1 MSNSFKR
8 AIGAALALAAA
19 AAILASP
26 AAADF
31 DFCPPGEGA
40 GRCGVATDLN
50 SLRGLSIDQE
60 TGFLYAADRPNNRVV
75 VFSEDGKFVEAL
87 GWGVADGASE
97 LQTCGPASPEAE
109 PDPAL
114 CRKGIAT
121 STPGGFSG
129 PTDVAIDNSGGG
141 EDGDLY
147 VADYGNRR
155 VEKYHRGAS
164 GWELLWAKGKQGKAE
179 GEFERTISVG
189 VGPGGEA
196 YALDNVPTATSLI
209 YTHRLQR
216 LDAETGAPITPQCSL
231 GEHGLALDLAVA
243 ADGSFWVANYQDGTG
258 IRKYSA
264 PPPPGGCAQLLFLD
278 GDMGASRTL
287 ALDEAGRLFI
297 GQAEERVGGDFFQV
311 LTARDAASGEM
322 LARFGYGRVTSGN
335 PEGLAARGGGE
346 GGVFLAFGE
355 KEAKAAGIRRL
366 DPPLPP
372 PGPIAAPP
380 SLEVEGVG
388 PTRAAVAA
396 EVNPEGAATE
406 AHFEYLSRADY
417 EDQGES
423 FTGEATES
431 TSTQTITPAAGSE
444 YRLHALEAPLGCPDP
459 ANEVE
464 EAESGCLLPETEY
477 LWRVVAEN
485 GDGAGEGSAE
495 GEPFTT
501 PGSLEVLSVFST
513 DVGTDT
519 ARLGVNADTHEVPAQ
534 GYFEYVTEAQFQ
546 ASGFAGAA
554 KAPDVDAGQAPVDLG
569 AADGVVSRSTATG
582 PLAPNTTY
590 RYRFLATNKL
600 IEPEQVLSSTRTLR
614 TAAAP
619 GIGPC
624 ANDAERIGAA
634 ALLPD
639 CRAYEMV
646 SPVNKEG
653 GDIRVLTDEFGQ
665 LTVLEQAADSGERLA
680 YGSARS
686 FGGAA
691 SAPYT
696 SQYIA
701 QRIPGDEWSSH
712 PINVARGRPL
722 VGAPAQFHS
731 EFKAF
736 TADLCQSWIGTYAEM
751 PDPPPG
757 FEPEA
762 CAISCTARTA
772 SAGHR
777 A

>member
-1 MSNSFKR
+1 M
-8 AIGAALALAAA
+8 
-19 AAILASP
+19 
-26 AAADF
+26 
-31 DFCPPGEGA
+31 
-40 GRCGVATDLN
+40 
-50 SLRGLSIDQE
+50 
-60 TGFLYAADRPNNRVV
+60 
-75 VFSEDGKFVEAL
+75 
-87 GWGVADGASE
+87 
-97 LQTCGPASPEAE
+97 
-109 PDPAL
+109 
-114 CRKGIAT
+114 
-121 STPGGFSG
+121 
-129 PTDVAIDNSGGG
+129 
-141 EDGDLY
+141 
-147 VADYGNRR
+147 
-155 VEKYHRGAS
+155 
-164 GWELLWAKGKQGKAE
+164 
-179 GEFERTISVG
+179 
-189 VGPGGEA
+189 
-196 YALDNVPTATSLI
+196 
-209 YTHRLQR
+209 
-216 LDAETGAPITPQCSL
+216 
-231 GEHGLALDLAVA
+231 
-243 ADGSFWVANYQDGTG
+243 
-258 IRKYSA
+258 
-264 PPPPGGCAQLLFLD
+264 
-278 GDMGASRTL
+278 
-287 ALDEAGRLFI
+287 
-297 GQAEERVGGDFFQV
+297 
-311 LTARDAASGEM
+311 
-322 LARFGYGRVTSGN
+322 
-335 PEGLAARGGGE
+335 
-346 GGVFLAFGE
+346 
-355 KEAKAAGIRRL
+355 
-366 DPPLPP
+366 
-372 PGPIAAPP
+372 
-380 SLEVEGVG
+380 
-388 PTRAAVAA
+388 
-396 EVNPEGAATE
+396 
-406 AHFEYLSRADY
+406 
-417 EDQGES
+417 
-423 FTGEATES
+423 
-431 TSTQTITPAAGSE
+431 
-444 YRLHALEAPLGCPDP
+444 
-459 ANEVE
+459 
-464 EAESGCLLPETEY
+464 PETEY

-519 ARLGVNADTHEVPAQ
+519 ARLGVDANTHEVPAQ
-534 GYFEYVTEAQFQ
+534 GYFEYVDEATYLKDKESGTGFQ
-546 ASGFAGAA
+546 HAA

-569 AADGVVSRSTATG
+569 AADGLVARSAATG

-600 IEPEQVLSSTRTLR
+600 IEPEQVISSTRTLR

-646 SPVNKEG
+646 SPIDKEG

-757 FEPEA
+757 FEPGVRNLLHREDGLCGA
-762 CAISCTARTA
+762 QSLSALAPRSTPEGIPTGSEFVSTCRASPPTARTRSTRPTRNSPRGARRAARSCMNPKATGRRA
-772 SAGHR
+772 SSACCRAGRRSAAPARRGR
-777 A
+777 ACPAAG